1 MLSTLSDPGGVD
13 FFEIE
18 ENMKKENTKKILTL
32 LAVVILLALPACQ
45 APTQVVETA
54 APATQVMET
63 AAPAAETY
71 PLEVPTENAYPVE
84 EQTDPPASDAQ
95 VTIDYARNFTLE
107 YKDGYKLLTVLTPW
121 AGATEPVQYALLPAG
136 QPEPGGIEDAMII
149 YTPVESFV
157 SLSTTYLP
165 FLEQIDA
172 LSSLVAVDSGAYIYS
187 SDVQDMLQSGAVSEV
202 GSGAVINVERLVD
215 LNPDLIMTSASGY
228 ADYDSHPQLLEAG
241 LKVVINSDYLEQD
254 PLGRAE
260 WGKFIAAFFEKEV
273 EADRLFDEMVA
284 RYQQAKAITEGLS
297 ERVTVFTNTAYEG
310 TWYMPGG
317 DSYIAILLADAGA
330 DYVFADLEGSGAQ
343 PLDFEV
349 VLEAAKDADYWINVG
364 AIADLSSLAAMDAR
378 YVDFEAYQES
388 KVYTYS
394 KRVNALGAVDYFES
408 GAASPDVILMDL
420 IKAFYPDLLPEHEFY
435 FYQALQ

>member
-1 MLSTLSDPGGVD
+1 
-13 FFEIE
+13 
-18 ENMKKENTKKILTL
+18 MKKENTKKILTL

-45 APTQVVETA
+45 APAQVVETA
-54 APATQVMET
+54 APATQVVDNV
-63 AAPAAETY
+63 APAAETY

-84 EQTDPPASDAQ
+84 EQTDALTSDAK

-121 AGATEPVQYALLPAG
+121 AGATEPVQYTLVPAG
-136 QPEPGGIEDAMII
+136 QPEPSGIEDTMII

-172 LSSLVAVDSGAYIYS
+172 LSNLVAVDSGAYIYS

-241 LKVVINSDYLEQD
+241 LNVVINSDYLEQN

-260 WGKFIAAFFEKEV
+260 WGKFIAAFFDKEL

-317 DSYIAILLADAGA
+317 ESYIAILLADAGA

-349 VLEAAKDADYWINVG
+349 VLEAAKEADYWINVG

-378 YVDFEAYQES
+378 YMDFEAYQEA

-435 FYQALQ
+435 FYQALH

>member
-1 MLSTLSDPGGVD
+1 M
-13 FFEIE
+13 
-18 ENMKKENTKKILTL
+18 KKILTL
-32 LAVVILLALPACQ
+32 LAALVLLALPACQ
-45 APTQVVETA
+45 APAQVVETA
-54 APATQVMET
+54 T
-63 AAPAAETY
+63 PAAETY
-71 PLEVPTENAYPVE
+71 PLEIPTENAYPGE
-84 EQTDPPASDAQ
+84 EEPQPSVSGAQ

-121 AGATEPVQYALLPAG
+121 AGATEPIQYALVPAG
-136 QPEPGGIEDAMII
+136 QPEPSGIEDAMIVH
-149 YTPVESFV
+149 TPVESFV

-172 LSSLVAVDSGAYIYS
+172 LSSLVAVDSGAFIYN
-187 SDVQDMLQSGAVSEV
+187 SDVQNRLQAGAVSEV

-260 WGKFIAAFFEKEV
+260 WGKFIAAFFDKEL
-273 EADRLFDEMVA
+273 EADQLFNEMLA
-284 RYQQAKAITEGLS
+284 RYQHAKTITDVMS

-317 DSYIAILLADAGA
+317 ESYIAILLADAGA

-349 VLEAAKDADYWINVG
+349 VLEAAKDADYWINAG
-364 AIADLSSLAAMDAR
+364 AIADLAALAAMDAR
-378 YVDFEAYQES
+378 YADFNAYQEGN
-388 KVYTYS
+388 VYTYS
-394 KRVNALGAVDYFES
+394 KRVSALGAVDYFES
-408 GAASPDVILMDL
+408 GAATPDVILMDL
-420 IKAFYPDLLPEHEFY
+420 IKAFYPDLLPEHVFF

>member
-1 MLSTLSDPGGVD
+1 
-13 FFEIE
+13 
-18 ENMKKENTKKILTL
+18 MKKENTKKILTL

-45 APTQVVETA
+45 APAQVVETA
-54 APATQVMET
+54 APATQVVDNV
-63 AAPAAETY
+63 APAAETY

-84 EQTDPPASDAQ
+84 EQTDALTSDAK

-121 AGATEPVQYALLPAG
+121 AGATEPVQYTLVPAG
-136 QPEPGGIEDAMII
+136 QPEPSGIEDTMII

-172 LSSLVAVDSGAYIYS
+172 LSNLVAVDSGAYIYS
-187 SDVQDMLQSGAVSEV
+187 SDVQDMLQSCAVSEV

-241 LKVVINSDYLEQD
+241 LNVVINSDYLEQD

-317 DSYIAILLADAGA
+317 ESYIAILLADAGA

-349 VLEAAKDADYWINVG
+349 VLEAAKEADYWINVG

-378 YVDFEAYQES
+378 YMDFEAYQEA

-435 FYQALQ
+435 FYQALH

>member
-1 MLSTLSDPGGVD
+1 
-13 FFEIE
+13 
-18 ENMKKENTKKILTL
+18 MKKENTKKILTL

-45 APTQVVETA
+45 APTQVVET
-54 APATQVMET
+54 V
-63 AAPAAETY
+63 APAAETY

-84 EQTDPPASDAQ
+84 EQTDALAGDAQ

-121 AGATEPVQYALLPAG
+121 AGATEPVQYALVPAV
-136 QPEPGGIEDAMII
+136 QPEPSGIEDAMIVH
-149 YTPVESFV
+149 TPVESFV

-187 SDVQDMLQSGAVSEV
+187 SDVQARLQAGTVSEV
-202 GSGAVINVERLVD
+202 GSGAVINIERLVD

-241 LKVVINSDYLEQD
+241 LNVAINSDYLEQD

-317 DSYIAILLADAGA
+317 ESYIAILLADAGA

-378 YVDFEAYQES
+378 YVDFEAYQEA

>member
-1 MLSTLSDPGGVD
+1 MFSTLSDPGGVD

-32 LAVVILLALPACQ
+32 LAVVIFLAVVILLILNARQ
-45 APTQVVETA
+45 ATTQVVET
-54 APATQVMET
+54 V
-63 AAPAAETY
+63 APAAETY

-84 EQTDPPASDAQ
+84 EQTDALAGDAQ

-121 AGATEPVQYALLPAG
+121 AGATEPVQYALVPAG
-136 QPEPGGIEDAMII
+136 QPEPSGIEDAMII

-157 SLSTTYLP
+157 SLSTTHLP

-241 LKVVINSDYLEQD
+241 LNVVINSDYLEQN

-260 WGKFIAAFFEKEV
+260 WGKFIAAFFDKEL

-317 DSYIAILLADAGA
+317 ESYIAILLDDAGA

-378 YVDFEAYQES
+378 YVDFEAYQEA

-394 KRVNALGAVDYFES
+394 KRVNAMGAVDYFES